1 LLAIRQSCGGSNG
14 KRGLVWIDP
23 ASGAETALDV
33 LGNTP
38 KFIASDSRIWYGV
51 GVNGRKQ
58 EFVFGKL
65 EGQ

>member
-1 LLAIRQSCGGSNG
+1 
-14 KRGLVWIDP
+14 VWIDP
-23 ASGAETALDV
+23 AAGVETALDV

-38 KFIASDSRIWYGV
+38 KFILSDGRNWYGV
-51 GVNGRKQ
+51 GLNGRKQ